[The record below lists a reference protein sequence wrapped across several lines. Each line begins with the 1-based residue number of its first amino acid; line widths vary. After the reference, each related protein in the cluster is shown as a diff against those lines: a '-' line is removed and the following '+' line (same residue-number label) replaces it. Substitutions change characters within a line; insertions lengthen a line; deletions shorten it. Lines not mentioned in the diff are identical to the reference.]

1 MMWIILFMSSFF
13 ELGFTVCLKLSEGF
27 KKKKWTIL
35 CIASTICSI
44 GMLSIATTE
53 LPLSIAYAVWT
64 GAGTILIT
72 LFGIAVFKEKQRPTQ
87 TILLG
92 TGTARCYWVAT
103 ERRRPLSLL
112 NSISSEH
119 IGIFLHSCYP
129 ERTLKEGS

>member
-64 GAGTILIT
+64 GVGTILIT
-72 LFGIAVFKEKQRPTQ
+72 LFGIAVFKESEDPLKLFFLALV
-87 TILLG
+87 LLG
-92 TGTARCYWVAT
+92 VIGLR
-103 ERRRPLSLL
+103 LSGVG
-112 NSISSEH
+112 H
-119 IGIFLHSCYP
+119 
-129 ERTLKEGS
+129 